1 MAPFE
6 YDVFISYSRADN
18 KDGWVSGL
26 RDAIYE
32 DFREFSSEPFRI
44 FFDTT
49 EIASRQDWELGP
61 RQGLVTSRVLLVCLS
76 PNYLRSFYCR
86 WEWEEFAWVQA
97 HRIGGGDAVTGVYFV
112 ELGAA
117 DQYEAVIAPWRQQIE
132 RAQFEQLQPWFPNG
146 VAALQKAEVRERIK
160 ALGQDVH
167 KQLRQA
173 QLANAGPGNLRRHN
187 PWFVGRADELRALR
201 HELTRS
207 KVRVVTAVQGIG
219 GVGKTELA
227 VTYAHAYAHTYQG
240 GTWQVDADGQTDM
253 LEAISALALSPELG
267 LAVGEQYL
275 QDRRRLG
282 RRVLARLGEFT
293 AAARTQDAGTAA
305 CLLLL
310 DNVSKP
316 QLLAESQLALLPEQS
331 WFHLAVTTR
340 LGVGDVGATGSRAS
354 LTMIEVGRLG
364 GADALELIREHQP
377 ARDPARL
384 HPEFSGPAEE
394 DAARLIVEL
403 LDGYAL
409 AVEQAAVYLGSSGVQ
424 PTQLLGLLRAQ
435 GAAVLDEVGASPEG
449 ARAILHKEKITAA
462 IVDQTL
468 ERLPQRARDALA
480 LAALLP
486 PDTIAWLWLQQLTDT
501 AGGPPHNGLP
511 GLLGGD
517 DWASTRRVLEGRRL
531 LTLAYDTRFARL
543 HRVLCEHL
551 RHRLADRPIQQRL
564 DAHLG
569 RVSDELRAAA
579 TPDTALLAVTAT
591 TIASRLADGS
601 HDVAAAGL
609 WLIDPVQSHL
619 DLVTAHTLA
628 TATLT
633 TYQRLAEAD
642 PHDTDWQRSLWVSL
656 TRVGNVLAA
665 RGDAAGALDHY
676 TQALHVRER
685 LAEADPH
692 DTDWQR
698 NLSIGLERVDDV
710 LAGRGEATGALEHHT
725 RALRIR
731 ERLAEADPH
740 NTDWQRNLLSS
751 LERVG
756 DVLAGRGDA
765 TGALEHHTR
774 ALRIRERLAEA
785 DPHDTGW
792 QRELSIRLE
801 RVGDVLAGRGEA
813 GGALEH
819 YTRALRIRERLAE
832 ADPRNTGWQR
842 ELSVSLTRVGD
853 VLAGR
858 GEAAGALQHH
868 TRALRIA
875 ERLTEADPRN
885 TDRQRN
891 LCVSLTRVGDVL
903 AGRGEAA
910 GARQHHTRALRIAE
924 RLTEADP
931 HNTDRQREL
940 SVSLDRVGDVLAE
953 RGEAAGAL
961 QHYTRSLRI
970 AERLTEADPHNTD
983 RQRGLWVS
991 LYKIASV
998 QEASG
1003 APTPVD
1009 HWAKAHHILAAL
1021 DAAGKLSDSDRQFL
1035 HYVSGKLGSE

>member
-875 ERLTEADPRN
+875 ERLTEADP
-885 TDRQRN
+885 
-891 LCVSLTRVGDVL
+891 
-903 AGRGEAA
+903 
-910 GARQHHTRALRIAE
+910 
-924 RLTEADP
+924 